1 MLLILARPL
10 TLWRGV
16 LAASMVLCV
25 AVILA
30 VPALRDFYALQL
42 PDTDVAAAA
51 LGVAAGA
58 VVILESGWRITR
70 FVAHRR
76 GGIEPGPVAA

>member
-1 MLLILARPL
+1 
-10 TLWRGV
+10 
-16 LAASMVLCV
+16 MVLCV
-25 AVILA
+25 VVILA

-51 LGVAAGA
+51 LGVAAA
-58 VVILESGWRITR
+58 RRDHPRVGWRITR